1 MICVTGPR
9 CLLSLLYLAFIAGD
23 MFSWVSSNGVACP
36 TMLGWWSMRK
46 RQMERRWKNKVK
58 ERENTCW
65 GIEIRPTKKQMP
77 ALFQEWK
84 EKDSEH
90 KKGNREDLR
99 LVKKKPTMEW
109 KRLRKFILMGKNCLE
124 QYCDEQAVGN
134 TLKGL
139 TAEKYRM
146 WTKTVVSAQSIGYS
160 IECCTQKNN
169 QYIPA
174 KLSGFFAFRRRYGT
188 VYELFIQALWKGF
201 KSYQSW
207 LVMF

>member
-1 MICVTGPR
+1 MLFNNQTFFKNLICVTGPS

-23 MFSWVSSNGVACP
+23 VFSWVSSNGVACP

-77 ALFQEWK
+77 ALFQERK

-99 LVKKKPTMEW
+99 LVKKKKTKKNYAMKETEKIHSNGQELPGTILW
-109 KRLRKFILMGKNCLE
+109 RASSGKYFKRANCRKIRNVNNDSCKC
-124 QYCDEQAVGN
+124 
-134 TLKGL
+134 TR
-139 TAEKYRM
+139 YR
-146 WTKTVVSAQSIGYS
+146 I
-160 IECCTQKNN
+160 
-169 QYIPA
+169 
-174 KLSGFFAFRRRYGT
+174 
-188 VYELFIQALWKGF
+188 
-201 KSYQSW
+201 
-207 LVMF
+207 